1 MAPLADRSRSERRAR
16 RAVELDAVE
25 GCVPVALRQVLGQD
39 AIEPEHRLATVAFVK
54 FEGVDEIMSSAGP
67 EAVAAAL
74 HEFVTAVQVAA
85 DRAGVTLLATDVD
98 KNGGKAILVA
108 GVPFTQDDDDGRV
121 LSAVREI
128 LDSKTWLRTRAGVNR
143 GHVFAG
149 EVGSMYRATYTII
162 GDTVNLATRLM
173 AAAPTGALYVAPEVV
188 ERSRTLFAT
197 EALEPFAVKGK
208 SQPVR
213 ASSVGAAI
221 GMRTQRRAHELPFVG
236 RDAELGAVVDAI
248 GAAVTGTGSV
258 LTVMG
263 EAGSGKSRLVDEA
276 LQQAGE
282 HMVIRVQSEQSGST
296 AAYRGLRDPIR
307 ALLGIERG
315 EQEVM
320 AEQLRSAV
328 AARASRLLPML
339 PLLGDVV
346 HVDVASTPEVD
357 SIDVRFRPARTG
369 DAVVELL
376 DACTAGPLVMVFDD
390 AQWMDSASTELVERL
405 AGGRAAAAVAATRR
419 TTPRWQRAAT
429 DGVEPNRAGAALTR

>member
-1 MAPLADRSRSERRAR
+1 MPI
-16 RAVELDAVE
+16 
-25 GCVPVALRQVLGQD
+25 ALRRVLGQD

-54 FEGVDEIMSSAGP
+54 FEGVDEIMSSTGP

-121 LSAVREI
+121 LTAVREI
-128 LDSKTWLRTRAGVNR
+128 LDAKTWLRTRAGVNR

-162 GDTVNLATRLM
+162 GDTVNLAARLM

-197 EALEPFAVKGK
+197 EALEPFTVKGK

-213 ASSVGAAI
+213 AVAVGAAI
-221 GMRTQRRAHELPFVG
+221 GMRSQRRAHELQFVG
-236 RDAELGAVVDAI
+236 REAELEVVEQAIAAAAGGA
-248 GAAVTGTGSV
+248 GSV
-258 LTVMG
+258 LTIVG
-263 EAGSGKSRLVDEA
+263 EAGAGKSRLIDEA
-276 LQQAGE
+276 LSLAQPPT
-282 HMVIRVQSEQSGST
+282 VIRVQSEQSGST

-315 EQEVM
+315 EQGAM
-320 AEQLRSAV
+320 AAQLRDAV
-328 AARASRLLPML
+328 ADRAHHLLPML

-346 HVDVASTPEVD
+346 HVDVASTRRSTASMFD
-357 SIDVRFRPARTG
+357 SDRLARATLWWTCSTPSPTVPSSWFSTTRNGWTAPLSSSSSALRAPYGRVPGCSSPHVVWVRADRTCERHTGSSSGRCRRVTRGNWSSPRPRRCPCART
-369 DAVVELL
+369 
-376 DACTAGPLVMVFDD
+376 
-390 AQWMDSASTELVERL
+390 SST
-405 AGGRAAAAVAATRR
+405 
-419 TTPRWQRAAT
+419 
-429 DGVEPNRAGAALTR
+429 